1 MSEEALLLALSS
13 VIRPTTLAAVY
24 AMVSRL
30 AARGLLRAYLFTGLA
45 FSLAVGIAIRRG
57 W

>member
-24 AMVSRL
+24 AMVSTP

-45 FSLAVGIAIRRG
+45 FSLAVGIAIQRG

>member
-1 MSEEALLLALSS
+1 
-13 VIRPTTLAAVY
+13 
-24 AMVSRL
+24 MVSRP

-45 FSLAVGIAIRRG
+45 FSLAVGIAIQRG